1 MQKYNLAIVGGCG
14 SSGTTLLAHLLSKH
28 PDIGSGPEFNCFN
41 HFEIYDFTL
50 FKKNFQKMYSGKC
63 TPWGYID
70 IHVFMTYRE
79 EYGIEFEILKQW
91 VEESHSTV
99 EFFEKLCQH
108 MNKRFHTKLFLE
120 KSPTN
125 VYSFR
130 ILAER
135 FPNIPLVHLV
145 RDGRDVAASL
155 MKRGFNLYFAGTRWL
170 YDTLCGMNAR
180 GSENYLEIK
189 YEQMVHSPD
198 DTLRKIF
205 SHIGVNSDDY
215 GQTKSSNAAESGVYH
230 EEWKNRKEPR
240 AWNQTPADPV
250 STASIGRYKKR
261 FSNKEL
267 STLYRIKL
275 AGKSRENISS
285 DIKTFGELIDYL
297 GYDSVN
303 QDQMKANA
311 GRRLEEIYL
320 ELQDYFRR
328 LDRYKNNGRFAL
340 PVRYSRIS

>member
-1 MQKYNLAIVGGCG
+1 VGGCG

-28 PDIGSGPEFNCFN
+28 PAIGSGPEFNCFN
-41 HFEIYDFTL
+41 HFEIYDFPL

-63 TPWGYID
+63 MPWGYID

-79 EYGIEFEILKQW
+79 EYGIDFESLKAW
-91 VEESHSTV
+91 VEQSNSTE
-99 EFFEKLCQH
+99 EFFEKLCRH
-108 MNKRFHTKLFLE
+108 ISNRFGTELFLE

-130 ILAER
+130 ILADQ
-135 FPNIPLVHLV
+135 FPNVPLVHLV

-180 GSENYLEIK
+180 DSQNYLEIT
-189 YEQMVHSPD
+189 YENMVYDPD
-198 DTLRKIF
+198 ETLRNIF
-205 SHIGVNSDDY
+205 THVGVNAEDY
-215 GQTKSSNAAESGVYH
+215 GKEKPKNGSAAGVYQ
-230 EEWKNRKEPR
+230 EDWKKRKEPN

-261 FSNKEL
+261 FSKEEL
-267 STLYRIKL
+267 STLYRIRL
-275 AGKSRENISS
+275 TDKSRENLRT
-285 DIKTFGELIDYL
+285 DIKTFGELIEHL
-297 GYDSVN
+297 GYDTSI
-303 QDQMKANA
+303 QDVASANA
-311 GRRLEEIYL
+311 GKRLHEKYL

-328 LDRYKNNGRFAL
+328 LNRYKNNGQYAF